1 MHPVLFEIGT
11 FKVYSYGAA
20 LAIAFLLATSL
31 ARRKAASEGMD
42 GDKVLDLCIVLIISG
57 IAGARLLFVLLNID
71 AFTARPADI
80 FKLWEGGLV
89 WYGGLISAA
98 AGALVFMKAN
108 RMPALKTADIVAP
121 YIALGQAIGRIGC
134 FLNGCCYGKHTD
146 LPIGVSFPGI
156 EGRVIPT
163 QIIESGAM
171 FVIFFVLS
179 RRRPSGGRT
188 FILYLLLYSCFRFL
202 NEFLRGDNPAFF
214 AGLTVSQVISVAIF
228 ALAALLWKIIPSK

>member
-108 RMPALKTADIVAP
+108 RMPALKT
-121 YIALGQAIGRIGC
+121 
-134 FLNGCCYGKHTD
+134 
-146 LPIGVSFPGI
+146 
-156 EGRVIPT
+156 
-163 QIIESGAM
+163 
-171 FVIFFVLS
+171 
-179 RRRPSGGRT
+179 
-188 FILYLLLYSCFRFL
+188 
-202 NEFLRGDNPAFF
+202 
-214 AGLTVSQVISVAIF
+214 
-228 ALAALLWKIIPSK
+228 